1 MLKKAIGSKVNIS
14 KAENPNAVLYM
25 ACVGDLLENSE
36 VRELDRFEQHIG
48 TSRLQHSL
56 NVSYYS
62 FLISKFLHCDYRSA
76 ARAGILHDLFF
87 YDWHT
92 DKTSESHV
100 FRHPKEALRNAEE
113 LTDLNDIEKDA
124 IINHMFPL
132 SSGIPRYKE
141 SYVVSVADK
150 YSAALEFTSQMGR
163 KVKKKLAFQS

>member
-1 MLKKAIGSKVNIS
+1 MLKKAIGSKVDIMQS
-14 KAENPNAVLYM
+14 ESPSAALYRQ
-25 ACVGDLLENSE
+25 CVSDLLEAGE
-36 VRELDRFEQHIG
+36 VKSLENFEQHFG

-76 ARAGILHDLFF
+76 ARAGILHDLYL
-87 YDWHT
+87 YDRHC

-100 FRHPKEALRNAEE
+100 FRHPKEALKNAEE

-132 SSGIPRYKE
+132 SKGVPHYKE
-141 SYVVSVADK
+141 SYVVSAADK
-150 YSAALEFTSQMGR
+150 YSAVLESCERLGKR
-163 KVKKKLAFQS
+163 VKHKLAFA

>member
-1 MLKKAIGSKVNIS
+1 MLKKAIGSKVNIYKS
-14 KAENPNAVLYM
+14 ENPNAALYLE
-25 ACVGDLLENSE
+25 CVGDLLENGE
-36 VRELDRFEQHIG
+36 VKGLDNFEQHIG

-62 FLISKFLHCDYRSA
+62 FIISKFLHCDYRSA

-87 YDWHT
+87 YDWRT

-113 LTDLNDIEKDA
+113 LTDLNEIEKDA

-132 SSGIPRYKE
+132 SSGIPHYKE
-141 SYVVSVADK
+141 SYVVSAADK
-150 YSAALEFTSQMGR
+150 YSAALEFT
-163 KVKKKLAFQS
+163 